1 MTGYLTHVRREETS
15 LTICLDERESERK
28 FTSRERTKERV
39 KESEKTHEDYL
50 STSRYSLL
58 LALQ

>member
-28 FTSRERTKERV
+28 FTSRERTNERV
-39 KESEKTHEDYL
+39 KESEKTYEDFL
-50 STSRYSLL
+50 STNHY
-58 LALQ
+58 